1 MWKSATTLHIVPLNT
16 PMHILSPPS
25 PPLTSHQTVK
35 QGGKESWEGKRDFCF
50 MLCCSLIPF
59 DYLVDA
65 FFPLAPPPSLLLFP
79 NGLVMIQ
86 LKPDPWWEHPLGLGR
101 EMWYRKKNWR
111 KVEGGKKRNKNCVK
125 EMKVGFEREKDGII
139 KGEWARVYHA
149 AHAEESWS
157 AYKSKCLR

>member
-1 MWKSATTLHIVPLNT
+1 MKMWKSATTLHIVLLNT

-65 FFPLAPPPSLLLFP
+65 FFPLAPPPLPSAFSQWF
-79 NGLVMIQ
+79 GDDTAQ
-86 LKPDPWWEHPLGLGR
+86 TRPLMGASA
-101 EMWYRKKNWR
+101 
-111 KVEGGKKRNKNCVK
+111 
-125 EMKVGFEREKDGII
+125 GFRT
-139 KGEWARVYHA
+139 
-149 AHAEESWS
+149 
-157 AYKSKCLR
+157 